1 MDYFVP
7 VPGTAMPSFA
17 SSTLLLPQPSLSSV
31 AQLACD
37 LLVHNCALKLVGYLG
52 VRDFVPAVGARD
64 ALPGSEGEVEG
75 LSLGTEVYTN
85 PSRTLTLVLPRTP
98 VIHARKAHHLDAMAR
113 FVAAGGFRDVLVV
126 AGVDAA
132 MRGDEALNAPT
143 PLWHLI
149 PSSSS
154 STSSPLL
161 ASLQSLA
168 PPYSASSTSSSTTL
182 PSLPHAGLTRS
193 LLAALSPPPSSS
205 SSSASTQP
213 QPQVPTAALLAYTA
227 EGTAAPL
234 AHLVATAL
242 AHVLGL
248 PLPAGAPAPAQQG
261 EAGLEEGD
269 DEGTT
274 WVEPVSWER
283 GLMGVELERDGGGR
297 EMFS

>member
-7 VPGTAMPSFA
+7 LPGTTAPSFA
-17 SSTLLLPQPSLSSV
+17 STTLLLPQPSLSSV

-37 LLVHNCALKLVGYLG
+37 LLVHNCALELVGYLG

-64 ALPGSEGEVEG
+64 ALPGQEGEVEG

-85 PSRTLTLVLPRTP
+85 PRRTLTLVLPRAP

-113 FVAAGGFRDVLVV
+113 FVEAGGFRDVLVV

-143 PLWHLI
+143 PLRHLI

-154 STSSPLL
+154 SSTSSPILS
-161 ASLQSLA
+161 SLQSIA
-168 PPYSASSTSSSTTL
+168 PPYSTSTNSSPPL

-205 SSSASTQP
+205 SSSTSA
-213 QPQVPTAALLAYTA
+213 QPQVPVAALLAYTA

-234 AHLVATAL
+234 AHLVAWAL
-242 AHVLGL
+242 AHVLEL
-248 PLPAGAPAPAQQG
+248 PAPAGGASAAQG
-261 EAGLEEGD
+261 EEEG
-269 DEGTT
+269 EGEGKT
-274 WVEPVSWER
+274 WVEPISWER

>member
-7 VPGTAMPSFA
+7 LPGTTAPSFA
-17 SSTLLLPQPSLSSV
+17 STTLLLPQPSLSSV

-37 LLVHNCALKLVGYLG
+37 LLVHNCALELVGYLG

-64 ALPGSEGEVEG
+64 TLPGQEGEVEG

-85 PSRTLTLVLPRTP
+85 PTRTLTLVLPRAP
-98 VIHARKAHHLDAMAR
+98 VIHARKAHHLAGMKQ
-113 FVAAGGFRDVLVV
+113 FVAAGGFSDVLVV

-143 PLWHLI
+143 PLRHLI
-149 PSSSS
+149 PSSSSS

-168 PPYSASSTSSSTTL
+168 PPYSTSSTSSSTL

-193 LLAALSPPPSSS
+193 ILAALAPPPPSSS
-205 SSSASTQP
+205 SDE
-213 QPQVPTAALLAYTA
+213 PQVQVPVAALLAYTA

-234 AHLVATAL
+234 AHELASAL
-242 AHVLGL
+242 AHALGL
-248 PLPAGAPAPAQQG
+248 PVPPSASARQGAGDD
-261 EAGLEEGD
+261 EEGD
-269 DEGTT
+269 GEGKR
-274 WVEPVSWER
+274 WAEPVSWAR